1 MFIAGFTS
9 LCLET
14 IKYNVLNI
22 LTIISNLNL
31 SSFISLTFPAL
42 FSSGAA
48 FPDPAGRYR
57 RGGGLNVPVEI
68 RLKLRS
74 IESAKI
80 QEKLSSNEIL

>member
-1 MFIAGFTS
+1 MQRFKYTHNNKQLKPFI
-9 LCLET
+9 
-14 IKYNVLNI
+14 
-22 LTIISNLNL
+22 LNL
-31 SSFISLTFPAL
+31 FNFSSVV
-42 FSSGAA
+42 SGAA

-80 QEKLSSNEIL
+80 QEKLSSNEILYQVQDVQGNH